1 MQLTKKQKPMKGSNS
16 KKLKKI
22 SCKTKKNLRQT
33 FPGNNSNNSFLAF
46 VVTGKL
52 SPFKNVA
59 CFLLS

>member
-16 KKLKKI
+16 KKLKKYPVRQ
-22 SCKTKKNLRQT
+22 KNLRQT

-59 CFLLS
+59 CCL